1 MFDPQYESLSRL
13 AARQIAL
20 APEQEKFFRKR
31 FDGVSDAELSAMN
44 ELGGHIE
51 KLASGRV
58 EEFLSDYVWLCE
70 EQLKEEL
77 HFRRHNSYRLKTFA
91 EAFEEVYSNKEYMT
105 RYMNGL
111 LMTQLWWKNHFDV
124 IDFYR
129 NTFLSTNSKGYRH
142 LEIGP
147 GHGLFLYFAA
157 ADANSGSVTGWDI
170 SEASIASTRE
180 ALRVLGLK
188 SLPDLQL
195 QSMFEAPAGQFDSIV
210 FSEVLE
216 HMETPREAL
225 EVLRGLLSPKGRLF
239 LNMPINSP
247 APDHLFN
254 MESPDA
260 LAGFVDEAG
269 FRIIDSGFFPAT
281 NQTLELARKK
291 RLTISCAF
299 ILENARAR

>member
-1 MFDPQYESLSRL
+1 MLDSKYESLSRL
-13 AARQIAL
+13 AARQIEL

-31 FDGVSDAELSAMN
+31 LGDLSERELQAMN

-51 KLASGRV
+51 KLIAGRAD
-58 EEFLSDYVWLCE
+58 EFLQDYVWLCA
-70 EQLKEEL
+70 EQLEEEL
-77 HFRRHNSYRLKTFA
+77 YFRRNNSYRLKTFA
-91 EAFEEVYSNKEYMT
+91 EAYEQVYSNKEYMT

-124 IDFYR
+124 IDYYR
-129 NTFLSTNSKGYRH
+129 NAFLATNPKGYRH

-147 GHGLFLYFAA
+147 GHGLFIYFAA
-157 ADANSGSVTGWDI
+157 ADSNAGSVNGWDI

-180 ALRVLGLK
+180 ALQVLGLK
-188 SLPDLQL
+188 TLPKLQL
-195 QSMFEAPAGQFDSIV
+195 QNLFEEPQGEFDSIV

-225 EVLRGLLSPKGRLF
+225 EVIQGLLAPKGRLF

-254 MESPDA
+254 VESPEA
-260 LAGFVDEAG
+260 LASFVEGAG
-269 FRIIDSGFFPAT
+269 LKIVDKSYFPAT
-281 NQTLELARKK
+281 NQTLELALKK
-291 RLTISCAF
+291 KLTISCAF
-299 ILENARAR
+299 IAERA